1 MNHGEGPRG
10 RRIAELEARVR
21 ELEAQLAAAL
31 KLNEILLARLG
42 LNSSNSSKP
51 PSSDSPR
58 TPKTTKR
65 RGKGRKRK
73 RGGQKGHPRHPRNM
87 VPPKDVTRTVEHRPD
102 ECAHCDEPLSEK
114 DCDSTPTTRHQIVEL
129 PEIKPDV
136 EEHQCFSATC
146 GTCGWV
152 TEAVL
157 PDEVQRDVFGPR
169 LKALVGMLGGK
180 YRISKRGMVELLAD
194 LLHINVALGSVP
206 KMEKFVSAALAASHE
221 EVRAH
226 VQSSSE
232 SHADETSW
240 RENKK
245 KAWLWVASTAQA
257 VLFCIAIGRGKVH
270 AKDLL
275 GEKYSGIVHTD
286 RWRGYD
292 WIDVERRQLCWSH
305 LDRNFQGVVDR
316 GGPGKRF
323 GRAMLKSADTLF
335 SQWHK
340 YRMGKIQARTFRR
353 RMERLRKRV
362 RGRLKRYSTSG
373 IDHVESM
380 CRDLLRLEPAMWTFV
395 YEAGVVPTNNTA
407 ERDIRKGV
415 MWRKVSFG
423 TDSEAG
429 SRFAERI
436 LTASETCRK
445 QERNL
450 FSFLTQSCEAFQAG
464 DSLPPLLPA

>member
-1 MNHGEGPRG
+1 MHLKADPRD
-10 RRIAELEARVR
+10 RRIAELEAHAH
-21 ELEAQLAAAL
+21 ELEARLDAAL
-31 KLNEILLARLG
+31 KMIEVLQARLG

-51 PSSDSPR
+51 PSSDSPQTPR
-58 TPKTTKR
+58 TKK

-73 RGGQKGHPRHPRNM
+73 RGGQKGHPRHQRAM
-87 VPPKDVTRTVEHRPD
+87 VRPEDVTRTTEHRPD
-102 ECAHCDEPLSEK
+102 ECAHCDEPLSED
-114 DCDSTPTTRHQIVEL
+114 DCDSTPVRHQIIEL
-129 PEIKPDV
+129 PDIKPDV
-136 EEHQCFSATC
+136 TEHQCFSATC
-146 GTCGWV
+146 GKCGGV

-169 LKALVGMLGGK
+169 LKSLVGMLGGK
-180 YRISKRGMVELLAD
+180 YRISKRGMVELLSD
-194 LLHINVALGSVP
+194 LLHINVSLGSIP
-206 KMEKFVSAALAASHE
+206 KMERFVSAALAPSHE
-221 EVRAH
+221 EVRVH
-226 VQSSSE
+226 IQSSVT

-257 VLFCIAIGRGKVH
+257 VLFCIAIGRGTVH
-270 AKDLL
+270 AKELL
-275 GEKYSGIVHTD
+275 GEGHSGIVHTD

-305 LDRNFQGVVDR
+305 LDRNFQGIVDR
-316 GGPGKRF
+316 GGPGQRF

-335 SQWHK
+335 HQWHK
-340 YRMGKIQARTFRR
+340 YREGKTQARTFRR

-362 RGRLKRYSTSG
+362 RGRLRRYSCSG
-373 IDHVESM
+373 VDHVESM

-395 YEAGVVPTNNTA
+395 YESGVVPTNNTA

-450 FSFLTQSCEAFQAG
+450 FSFLTQSCQAFQAG
-464 DSLPPLLPA
+464 DSLPSLLPV

>member
-1 MNHGEGPRG
+1 MNVSEDPRD
-10 RRIAELEARVR
+10 RRIAELEA
-21 ELEAQLAAAL
+21 QLAEAL
-31 KLNEILLARLG
+31 KLIAVLQARLG

-51 PSSDSPR
+51 PSSDPP
-58 TPKTTKR
+58 TTGPKTTKKR
-65 RGKGRKRK
+65 DKGRRRK
-73 RGGQKGHPRHPRNM
+73 RGGQKGHPRHQRAM
-87 VPPKDVTRTVEHRPD
+87 VRPEDVTRTVEHRPD

-114 DCDSTPTTRHQIVEL
+114 DCEPNPTTRHQIVEL

-146 GTCGWV
+146 GKCGWV

-157 PDEVQRDVFGPR
+157 PDHVQRDFFGPR

-194 LLHINVALGSVP
+194 LLHINVSLGSVP
-206 KMEKFVSAALAASHE
+206 KMEKFVSTALAASHD

-275 GEKYSGIVHTD
+275 GEGYSGIVHTD

-305 LDRNFQGVVDR
+305 Y
-316 GGPGKRF
+316 
-323 GRAMLKSADTLF
+323 SAG
-335 SQWHK
+335 QV
-340 YRMGKIQARTFRR
+340 Q
-353 RMERLRKRV
+353 
-362 RGRLKRYSTSG
+362 TS
-373 IDHVESM
+373 
-380 CRDLLRLEPAMWTFV
+380 
-395 YEAGVVPTNNTA
+395 
-407 ERDIRKGV
+407 
-415 MWRKVSFG
+415 
-423 TDSEAG
+423 
-429 SRFAERI
+429 
-436 LTASETCRK
+436 
-445 QERNL
+445 
-450 FSFLTQSCEAFQAG
+450 
-464 DSLPPLLPA
+464 